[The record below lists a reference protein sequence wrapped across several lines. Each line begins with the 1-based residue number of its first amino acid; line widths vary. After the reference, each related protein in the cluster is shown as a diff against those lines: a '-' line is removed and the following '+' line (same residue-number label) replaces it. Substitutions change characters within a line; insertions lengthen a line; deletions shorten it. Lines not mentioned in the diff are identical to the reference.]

1 GISVQYTYMN
11 KFGYI
16 NTVNLV
22 GIGNCNNP
30 FYNNGTAI
38 NSPVVG
44 ADLLLPNRTGFGN
57 HAFAMLG
64 NDVYDAC
71 ALTIGVS
78 FNNYLMTAIDTST
91 TAESVVAGSLTDRV
105 FRVITLDGI

>member
-1 GISVQYTYMN
+1 MDE
-11 KFGYI
+11 FGYI

-22 GIGNCNNP
+22 GVGNCNNP

-57 HAFAMLG
+57 HAFTMLG

-78 FNNYLMTAIDTST
+78 FNTYLTTAIDTST
-91 TAESVVAGSLTDRV
+91 VAESAVAGNIGDKDMGN
-105 FRVITLDGI
+105 VILAFP